1 MSLRIVRIRRGSVL
15 QDAFNALGSASGAQL
30 RHRFRVYFVSAAGH
44 DEAGIDGGGLYKEF
58 LECFMQEAFNPEAGY
73 FDTTESMELIPSSR
87 KTGSLE
93 FYNFIGKML
102 AKAVYS
108 GILLEPQFSPVFLNL
123 LLGRSNQIDDMSYL
137 DDQVRQ
143 NIT

>member
-1 MSLRIVRIRRGSVL
+1 MSGL
-15 QDAFNALGSASGAQL
+15 QL
-30 RHRFRVYFVSAAGH
+30 RQKFRVYFVSAAGH
-44 DEAGIDGGGLYKEF
+44 EEAGVDGGGLYKEF
-58 LECFMQEAFNPEAGY
+58 LECFMQAAFDPSAGY
-73 FDTTESMELIPSSR
+73 FDTTESMELIPSSQNR
-87 KTGSLE
+87 YSLE

-137 DDQVRQ
+137 DEQVTPKFTCNNALR
-143 NIT
+143 